1 MRVLP
6 PYVIDSL
13 LMLLLPAPRWAG
25 NNTDLPSNRI
35 ISKTVRVNIVF
46 TERFSKNIQEA
57 F

>member
-35 ISKTVRVNIVF
+35 ISKTVRVNTVF
-46 TERFSKNIQEA
+46 TERFSKNIQ
-57 F
+57 